1 MPDTDSSRSQ
11 SRSGLAKGE
20 RGPLSSGVGGGP
32 SSAFDPANPALVAA
46 AAVAAAQ
53 QQQQQQ
59 QQHQMAALAMA
70 AAANMFGECTC
81 KVLW

>member
-11 SRSGLAKGE
+11 SRSGLSKADS
-20 RGPLSSGVGGGP
+20 RGLSAGVGGGP

-70 AAANMFGECTC
+70 AAANMFGKLRNCR
-81 KVLW
+81 